1 MALSH
6 RNIFLIDGLG
16 AILSAFMLS
25 VVLTYF
31 ESLFG
36 MPHEVL
42 KPLAVVACIFSMY
55 SLTCHFN
62 AFSNW
67 QPLLKLIAISNT
79 IFCLV
84 SIGFVVYYFEKLTSI
99 GICYFVL
106 EVIVVGMLVFTEF
119 RIALQGKSGG
129 A

>member
-1 MALSH
+1 MTLSH

-16 AILSAFMLS
+16 AILSASILSLML
-25 VVLTYF
+25 VNFQGLI
-31 ESLFG
+31 G
-36 MPHEVL
+36 MPQEVL
-42 KPLAVVACIFSMY
+42 FFLMIIACIFSFY
-55 SLTCHFN
+55 SLSCHFT
-62 AFSNW
+62 SLINW
-67 QPLLKLIAISNT
+67 QPFLIFIAISNT

-84 SIGFVVYYFEKLTSI
+84 SIGFFVYHFEKLTSI
-99 GICYFVL
+99 SICYFVL